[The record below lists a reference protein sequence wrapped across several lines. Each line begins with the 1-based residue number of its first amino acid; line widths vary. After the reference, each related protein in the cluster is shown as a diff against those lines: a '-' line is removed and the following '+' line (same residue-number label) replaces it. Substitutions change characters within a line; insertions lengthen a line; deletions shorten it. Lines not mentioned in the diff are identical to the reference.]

1 MIEITTNV
9 RPALVNT
16 GGKTYLIPIW
26 MEVPADFDVE
36 KNVKVKPILVK
47 TTKEE
52 MVEVLGSKGDIYKAR
67 KHANGTFSCTC
78 WGYKRAKDGKCKHIK
93 QAFF

>member
-1 MIEITTNV
+1 MIEITSNV

-16 GGKTYLIPIW
+16 GGKTYLVPIW
-26 MEVPADFDVE
+26 MEVPADFDLSTVTRT
-36 KNVKVKPILVK
+36 PILTNV
-47 TTKEE
+47 TKEE
-52 MVEVLGSKGDIYKAR
+52 MVEVVGSKGDIYKAR

-93 QAFF
+93 QAFG